1 MPGRFLECFL
11 LSDRKTSIDAGGMGS
26 EGIQFRPR
34 SSPLPPLGSLTELRI
49 EGMDCGNCA
58 RAVTEALQAVSGV
71 SRSVVDLHGA
81 TARTYWLPEQT
92 PDPARLIA
100 AVKQAGYRAFL
111 PEIPGSQD
119 PASSGGSSSQSRAI
133 NPWSTAVWLGAPAS
147 TLLLGGDWLGGW
159 GMHRWFQIL
168 SLVLAT
174 AVQAGVGWRFYR
186 GTWRQARVGRSNM
199 DTLVSLGS
207 SSAYLWSVL
216 LFFTQSHAHLFF
228 AESVSILTLISVGHA
243 LEARMSAQ
251 AGNAL
256 KALLE
261 LAPTTARR
269 LDTSGHEVET
279 PVAQLRTGERL
290 RIKPGDHIPVDTVV
304 LEGDSSADES
314 LLTGEPM
321 PVRKASGSALLAGS
335 INLEGSLVVR
345 VSATGERTTLARI
358 AAVVERAQSSRASI
372 QRLADRVSSIFVPV
386 VVVVACLAAAGW
398 IWTPETLRLW
408 QSTLTPLLWH
418 PLASLSPM
426 SDAVAAF
433 CSVLIV
439 ACPCAMGLATP
450 VALMAGINAAA
461 RRGILIR
468 DAVALE
474 KTGRISALAFD
485 KTGTLTVGRPSVT
498 RWDDRRPSESR
509 SVPVLTLA
517 QALAERSQHP
527 VSRAVVAAGQALRD
541 SGAGP
546 ATLAGATSAVSPALP
561 SLTSWRELRG
571 QGLEAITAGSD
582 ATRPLRLGSL
592 GWMRSLGVPL
602 DRESEAAIQQA
613 ADAGQSA
620 LLLVEGTVLL
630 GILHVGDAVR
640 PDSAEVL
647 QRLHDQGTETWLLS
661 GDTGTA
667 CQAVAKAV
675 GIPPERVRAE
685 CRPEDKVRILGDIR
699 ARGRRVAFVGDG
711 LNDSPALAAADL
723 GIAVAQASDVA
734 REAADIVLLRPDLA
748 AVLEALD
755 LADRTLRTIHQ
766 NLFWAFFYNAAA
778 VPLAALGF
786 LSPVVCALTMGLSDL
801 IVIGNA
807 LRLRRR
813 A

>member
-1 MPGRFLECFL
+1 
-11 LSDRKTSIDAGGMGS
+11 MGP
-26 EGIQFRPR
+26 EEIRFRPR
-34 SSPLPPLGSLTELRI
+34 STQPTPTGTLTELRI
-49 EGMDCGNCA
+49 EGMDCANCA
-58 RAVTEALQAVSGV
+58 RSVTEALQGVPGV
-71 SRSVVDLHGA
+71 SRASVDLRGA
-81 TARTYWLPEQT
+81 TARVFWQPGHVPE
-92 PDPARLIA
+92 PLRLIT
-100 AVKQAGYRAFL
+100 AVAQAGYRVQE
-111 PEIPGSQD
+111 PENSESPTGGG
-119 PASSGGSSSQSRAI
+119 PTPRTAAS
-133 NPWSTAVWLGAPAS
+133 NPWATAVWLGVPAMV
-147 TLLLGGDWLGGW
+147 LLLAGDWLGGW
-159 GMHRWFQIL
+159 GMHRLFQTVAL
-168 SLVLAT
+168 GVAT
-174 AVQAGVGWRFYR
+174 VVQGTVGGRFYR
-186 GTWRQARVGRSNM
+186 GAWRQARVGRSNM

-207 SSAYLWSVL
+207 SSAYLWSL
-216 LFFTQSHAHLFF
+216 WLFFTRDHAHLFF
-228 AESVSILTLISVGHA
+228 AESVSILTLVSVGHA
-243 LEARMSAQ
+243 LEARMSAK
-251 AGNAL
+251 AGDAL
-256 KALLE
+256 RALLE
-261 LAPTTARR
+261 LAPVTARR
-269 LDTSGHEVET
+269 LDAGGREAET
-279 PVAQLRTGERL
+279 PVSQLRLGDRL
-290 RIKPGDHIPVDTVV
+290 RIKPGDRIPVDAVV
-304 LEGDSSADES
+304 LEGESSADES

-321 PVRKASGSALLAGS
+321 PVGKAVGSVLLAGS
-335 INLEGSLVVR
+335 SNGDGSLIVR
-345 VSATGERTTLARI
+345 VNATGQHTTLARI

-386 VVVVACLAAAGW
+386 VVAIAALAAAAW
-398 IWTPETLRLW
+398 AWAPESVRHW
-408 QSTLTPLLWH
+408 QSVQSPLLWN
-418 PLASLSPM
+418 PQASISPM
-426 SDAVAAF
+426 NDAVAAF

-485 KTGTLTVGRPSVT
+485 KTGTITVGRPSVT

-517 QALAERSQHP
+517 HALAERSQHP

-541 SGAGP
+541 SGVGP
-546 ATLAGATSAVSPALP
+546 ATPAGATSAVSAVSPALP

-571 QGLEAITAGSD
+571 QGLEAIAAGSD

-602 DRESEAAIQQA
+602 DGESEAAIRQA
-613 ADAGQSA
+613 SDAGQSA

-661 GDTGTA
+661 GDTGPA

-685 CRPEDKVRILGDIR
+685 CRPEDKVRILGEIR

-711 LNDSPALAAADL
+711 INDSPALAAADL

-748 AVLEALD
+748 AVVEALD
-755 LADRTLRTIHQ
+755 LAGRTLRTIHQ

-813 A
+813 QGIGDQALTGSSRTAPR

>member
-1 MPGRFLECFL
+1 
-11 LSDRKTSIDAGGMGS
+11 MGP
-26 EGIQFRPR
+26 EGISFRPR
-34 SSPLPPLGSLTELRI
+34 STPPPPLGTLTELRI

-58 RAVTEALQAVSGV
+58 RSVTEALQGVPGV
-71 SRSVVDLHGA
+71 SRSVVDLRGA
-81 TARTYWLPEQT
+81 TARAYWMPGQT
-92 PDPARLIA
+92 PEPARLIE
-100 AVKQAGYRAFL
+100 AVKRAGYQARLA
-111 PEIPGSQD
+111 ESPGSTS
-119 PASSGGSSSQSRAI
+119 PTGSPPESPVL
-133 NPWSTAVWLGAPAS
+133 NPWRTAVWLGVPA
-147 TLLLGGDWLGGW
+147 TVLLLGGDWLGGW
-159 GMHRWFQIL
+159 GMQRGFQTL

-186 GTWRQARVGRSNM
+186 GAWRQARVGRSNM

-207 SSAYLWSVL
+207 SSAYLWSL
-216 LFFTQSHAHLFF
+216 WLFFTQSHAHLFF

-256 KALLE
+256 KAWME
-261 LAPTTARR
+261 LAPATARR
-269 LDTSGHEVET
+269 LDSEEREVDT
-279 PVAQLRTGERL
+279 PVAQLRLGERL
-290 RIKPGDHIPVDTVV
+290 RIKPGDHFPVDAVV

-321 PVRKASGSALLAGS
+321 PVRKTSGSALLAGS
-335 INLEGSLVVR
+335 ANLEGSLVVR
-345 VSATGERTTLARI
+345 VSATGEHTTLARI

-386 VVVVACLAAAGW
+386 VVLIACLAAAGW
-398 IWTPETLRLW
+398 IWAPETLRLW
-408 QSTLTPLLWH
+408 QSSLTPLLWH

-485 KTGTLTVGRPSVT
+485 KTGTLTAGHPAIT
-498 RWDDRRPSESR
+498 RWEDLRPEDSR
-509 SVPVLTLA
+509 SSSLP
-517 QALAERSQHP
+517 ALAGLLANRSQHP
-527 VSRAVVAAGQALRD
+527 VSRAVSSAAQSLRD
-541 SGAGP
+541 RAPTSGP
-546 ATLAGATSAVSPALP
+546 NLPALI
-561 SLTSWRELRG
+561 SWQELRG
-571 QGLEAITAGSD
+571 LGIEALAAGGDPGS
-582 ATRPLRLGSL
+582 ALRLGSV
-592 GWMRSLGVPL
+592 GWMRSLGISWSGEAETCL
-602 DRESEAAIQQA
+602 QQASEA
-613 ADAGQSA
+613 GHSA
-620 LLLVEGTVLL
+620 LLLAQGKVLL
-630 GILHVGDAVR
+630 GILHIGDVVR
-640 PDSAEVL
+640 PDSFEVV
-647 QRLHDQGTETWLLS
+647 QRLQQHGTETWLIS
-661 GDTGTA
+661 GDTGPT

-685 CRPEDKVRILGDIR
+685 CRPEDKVRILEEIQ

-711 LNDSPALAAADL
+711 INDSPALAAADL
-723 GIAVAQASDVA
+723 GIAMAKASDVA

-748 AVLEALD
+748 AVVEALD
-755 LADRTLRTIHQ
+755 LSARTLRTIHQ

-778 VPLAALGF
+778 VPLAALGY

-813 A
+813 VSDLHRNSGHSNEAKDPGVKR

>member
-11 LSDRKTSIDAGGMGS
+11 LSDRKFWLDAVGMGP

-71 SRSVVDLHGA
+71 SRSVVDLRGA

-111 PEIPGSQD
+111 PEIPGSQN

-186 GTWRQARVGRSNM
+186 GAWRQARVGRSNM

-207 SSAYLWSVL
+207 SSAYLWSVW

-243 LEARMSAQ
+243 LEARMGAQ

-269 LDTSGHEVET
+269 VDSAGQEVET
-279 PVAQLRTGERL
+279 PVSQLRTGERI
-290 RIKPGDHIPVDTVV
+290 RIKPGDHFPVDAVV

-321 PVRKASGSALLAGS
+321 PVRKASGSAVLAGS

-345 VSATGERTTLARI
+345 VSATGEHTTLARI

-386 VVVVACLAAAGW
+386 VVVIACLAAAGW
-398 IWTPETLRLW
+398 IWAPETLRLW

-485 KTGTLTVGRPSVT
+485 KTGTLTAGHPAIT
-498 RWDDRRPSESR
+498 RWEDLRPEDSR
-509 SVPVLTLA
+509 SIPLP
-517 QALAERSQHP
+517 ALAGLLANRSQHP
-527 VSRAVVAAGQALRD
+527 VSRAVSLADLALRD
-541 SGAGP
+541 
-546 ATLAGATSAVSPALP
+546 PALTPGP
-561 SLTSWRELRG
+561 SLPTLISWRELRG
-571 QGLEAITAGSD
+571 WGIEAIAAGGD
-582 ATRPLRLGSL
+582 PAAPLRLGSV
-592 GWMRSLGVPL
+592 GWMRSLGISWSGKAEACL
-602 DRESEAAIQQA
+602 QEASEA
-613 ADAGQSA
+613 GHSA
-620 LLLVEGTVLL
+620 LLLAEGKVLL
-630 GILHVGDAVR
+630 GILHIGDVVR
-640 PDSAEVL
+640 PDSPEVVRRL
-647 QRLHDQGTETWLLS
+647 QQHGTNTWLIS
-661 GDTGTA
+661 GDTGPT
-667 CQAVAKAV
+667 CHAVAKAV
-675 GIPPERVRAE
+675 GIPPEQVRAE
-685 CRPEDKVRILGDIR
+685 CRPEDKVRILGELQ
-699 ARGRRVAFVGDG
+699 ARGLRVAFVGDG
-711 LNDSPALAAADL
+711 INDSPALAAADL
-723 GIAVAQASDVA
+723 GIAVAKASDVA

-748 AVLEALD
+748 AVVEALD

-766 NLFWAFFYNAAA
+766 NLFWAFLYNAAA
-778 VPLAALGF
+778 VPLAALGY

>member
-1 MPGRFLECFL
+1 
-11 LSDRKTSIDAGGMGS
+11 MGP
-26 EGIQFRPR
+26 EGISFRPR
-34 SSPLPPLGSLTELRI
+34 STPPPPLGTLTELRI

-58 RAVTEALQAVSGV
+58 RSVTEALQGVPGV
-71 SRSVVDLHGA
+71 SRSVVDLRGA
-81 TARTYWLPEQT
+81 TARAYWMPGQT
-92 PDPARLIA
+92 PEPARLIE
-100 AVKQAGYRAFL
+100 AVKRAGYQARLA
-111 PEIPGSQD
+111 ESPGSTS
-119 PASSGGSSSQSRAI
+119 PTGSPPGSTVL
-133 NPWSTAVWLGAPAS
+133 NPWTTAVWLGVPA
-147 TLLLGGDWLGGW
+147 TVLLLGGDWLGGW
-159 GMHRWFQIL
+159 GMQRGFQTL

-174 AVQAGVGWRFYR
+174 SVQAGVGWRFYR
-186 GTWRQARVGRSNM
+186 GAWRQARVGRSNM

-207 SSAYLWSVL
+207 SSAYLWSL
-216 LFFTQSHAHLFF
+216 WLFFTQSHAHLFF

-261 LAPTTARR
+261 LAPATARR
-269 LDTSGHEVET
+269 LDSEGREVDT
-279 PVAQLRTGERL
+279 PVAQLRLGERL
-290 RIKPGDHIPVDTVV
+290 RIKPGDHVPVDAVV

-321 PVRKASGSALLAGS
+321 PVRKTSGSALLAGS
-335 INLEGSLVVR
+335 ANLEGSLVVR
-345 VSATGERTTLARI
+345 VSATGEHTTLARI

-386 VVVVACLAAAGW
+386 VVLIACLAAAGW
-398 IWTPETLRLW
+398 IWAPETLRLW
-408 QSTLTPLLWH
+408 QSSLTPLLWH

-485 KTGTLTVGRPSVT
+485 KTGTLTAGHPAIT
-498 RWDDRRPSESR
+498 RWEDLRPEDSR
-509 SVPVLTLA
+509 SIPLP
-517 QALAERSQHP
+517 ALAGLLANRSQHP
-527 VSRAVVAAGQALRD
+527 VSRAVSSAAQSLRD
-541 SGAGP
+541 RAPTSGP
-546 ATLAGATSAVSPALP
+546 NLPALI
-561 SLTSWRELRG
+561 SWQELRG
-571 QGLEAITAGSD
+571 LGIEALAAGGDPGS
-582 ATRPLRLGSL
+582 ALRLGSV
-592 GWMRSLGVPL
+592 GWMRSLGISWSGEAEACL
-602 DRESEAAIQQA
+602 QQASEA
-613 ADAGQSA
+613 GHSA
-620 LLLVEGTVLL
+620 LLLAQGKVLL
-630 GILHVGDAVR
+630 GILHIGDVVR
-640 PDSAEVL
+640 PDSFEVV
-647 QRLHDQGTETWLLS
+647 QRLQQHGTETWLIS
-661 GDTGTA
+661 GDTGPT
-667 CQAVAKAV
+667 CHAVAKAV

-685 CRPEDKVRILGDIR
+685 CRPEDKVRILEKIQ

-711 LNDSPALAAADL
+711 INDSPALAAADL
-723 GIAVAQASDVA
+723 GIAVAKASDVA

-748 AVLEALD
+748 AVVEALD
-755 LADRTLRTIHQ
+755 LSARTLRTIHQ

-778 VPLAALGF
+778 VPLAALGY

-813 A
+813 VSDLHRNSGHSNEAKDPGVKR

>member
-1 MPGRFLECFL
+1 
-11 LSDRKTSIDAGGMGS
+11 MGP
-26 EGIQFRPR
+26 EGISFRPR
-34 SSPLPPLGSLTELRI
+34 STPPPPLGTLTELRI

-58 RAVTEALQAVSGV
+58 RSVTEALQGVPGV
-71 SRSVVDLHGA
+71 SRSVVDLRGA
-81 TARTYWLPEQT
+81 TARAYWMPGQT
-92 PDPARLIA
+92 PEPARLIE
-100 AVKQAGYRAFL
+100 AVKRAGYQARLAESL
-111 PEIPGSQD
+111 GSTSPTGSPPESPVL
-119 PASSGGSSSQSRAI
+119 
-133 NPWSTAVWLGAPAS
+133 NPWRTAVWLGVPA
-147 TLLLGGDWLGGW
+147 TVLLLGGDWLGGW
-159 GMHRWFQIL
+159 GMQRGFQTL

-174 AVQAGVGWRFYR
+174 SVQAGVGWRFYR
-186 GTWRQARVGRSNM
+186 GAWRQARVGRSNM

-207 SSAYLWSVL
+207 SSAYLWSL
-216 LFFTQSHAHLFF
+216 WLFFTQSHAHLFF

-261 LAPTTARR
+261 LAPATARR
-269 LDTSGHEVET
+269 LDSEGREVDT
-279 PVAQLRTGERL
+279 PVAQLRLGERL
-290 RIKPGDHIPVDTVV
+290 RIKPGDHFPVDAVV
-304 LEGDSSADES
+304 LEGNSSADES

-335 INLEGSLVVR
+335 ANLEGSLVVR
-345 VSATGERTTLARI
+345 VSATGEHTTLARI

-386 VVVVACLAAAGW
+386 VVLIACLAAAGW
-398 IWTPETLRLW
+398 VWAPETLRLW
-408 QSTLTPLLWH
+408 QSSLTPLLWH

-485 KTGTLTVGRPSVT
+485 KTGTLTAGHPAIT
-498 RWDDRRPSESR
+498 RWEDLRPEDSR
-509 SVPVLTLA
+509 SSSLP
-517 QALAERSQHP
+517 ALAGLLANRSQHP
-527 VSRAVVAAGQALRD
+527 VSRAVSSAAQSLRD
-541 SGAGP
+541 RAPTSGP
-546 ATLAGATSAVSPALP
+546 NLPALI
-561 SLTSWRELRG
+561 SWQELRG
-571 QGLEAITAGSD
+571 LGIEALAAGGDPGS
-582 ATRPLRLGSL
+582 ALRLGSV
-592 GWMRSLGVPL
+592 GWMRSLGISWSGEAEACL
-602 DRESEAAIQQA
+602 QQASEA
-613 ADAGQSA
+613 GHSA
-620 LLLVEGTVLL
+620 LLLAQGKVLL
-630 GILHVGDAVR
+630 GILHIGDVVR
-640 PDSAEVL
+640 PDSFEVV
-647 QRLHDQGTETWLLS
+647 QRLQQHGTETWLIS
-661 GDTGTA
+661 GDTGPT

-685 CRPEDKVRILGDIR
+685 CRPEDKVRILEEIQ

-711 LNDSPALAAADL
+711 INDSPALAAADL
-723 GIAVAQASDVA
+723 GIAVAKASDVA

-748 AVLEALD
+748 AVVEALD
-755 LADRTLRTIHQ
+755 LSARTLRTIHQ

-778 VPLAALGF
+778 VPLAALGY